1 MWSCLRSHPFRWNFT
16 ASCPWRLDIF
26 SSKELQIPVCNGPSL
41 LLEGLKELWI
51 LFSLIRLQA
60 TTDVSIAFIL
70 APSTD
75 LRSVCLCDTLMLFPQ
90 MLTAGR
96 PKLTISI
103 GWSNWFPSSR
113 SFRDMLEPW
122 EVGLRTGEEQG
133 FSQRRGC
140 ATASFLEAFWKTLD
154 PQQKSRRGA
163 RPP

>member
-1 MWSCLRSHPFRWNFT
+1 MKLHSFLSLKIGHFQLKGT
-16 ASCPWRLDIF
+16 TDSM
-26 SSKELQIPVCNGPSL
+26 CNGPSL
-41 LLEGLKELWI
+41 LLEVLKELWI

-103 GWSNWFPSSR
+103 G
-113 SFRDMLEPW
+113 
-122 EVGLRTGEEQG
+122 
-133 FSQRRGC
+133 
-140 ATASFLEAFWKTLD
+140 
-154 PQQKSRRGA
+154 
-163 RPP
+163 